1 MIHRVLVLGGSGFV
15 GAAVCARLAAAGVRV
30 TVPTRRIA
38 RARSVQTL
46 PGVEVVECD
55 INHADGLARVLVG
68 HQAVVNLAAILHGQA
83 QEFERAH
90 VELPATVG
98 RACAAAGLRRV
109 VHVSA
114 LGASLTGASMY
125 QRTKAGGEVAIRAF
139 GLDVTVLRPSLIFG
153 AGDASLNL
161 FARMQQLAPVVPLA
175 GAATRFQPVWVGDV
189 GTAIARCVLQAGHAA
204 KTYEICGPETFS
216 LRELV
221 QLAGR
226 LSGHERPIFELPDST
241 AHALAWVLEHLPIKP
256 MMTRDNL
263 ASLSVDNVATG
274 ELPGLAD
281 LGITPTRLGS
291 IAPTYLGRTLDLGLD
306 TYRAGAGR

>member
-38 RARSVQTL
+38 RARTVQTL
-46 PGVEVVECD
+46 PGVDVVECD
-55 INHADGLARVLVG
+55 INQGDALARVLAG

-83 QEFERAH
+83 KDFERAH

-114 LGASLTGASMY
+114 LGASLAGASMY

-189 GTAIARCVLQAGHAA
+189 GTAIARCVMQAGHAG

-226 LSGHERPIFELPDST
+226 LSGHERPIFELPAST
-241 AHALAWVLEHLPIKP
+241 AHGLAWVLEHLPIKP
-256 MMTRDNL
+256 LMTRDNL

-274 ELPGLAD
+274 DLPGLAD

-291 IAPTYLGRTLDLGLD
+291 IAPTYLGRNLDLGLD